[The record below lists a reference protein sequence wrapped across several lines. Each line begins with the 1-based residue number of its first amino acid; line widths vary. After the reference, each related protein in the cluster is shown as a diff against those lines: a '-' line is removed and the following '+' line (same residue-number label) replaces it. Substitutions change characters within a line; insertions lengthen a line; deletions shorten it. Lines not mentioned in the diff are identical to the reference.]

1 MSNRARIAI
10 KTKTPIRGQPP
21 EKDDRTMIMKMGFR
35 LIPAVLACALT
46 AAPALAVESH
56 IESMTRFAEDT
67 ARAWINDPAIIAA
80 IKAQN
85 ARHANIGQSEIDK
98 LDKQWRAETKASERP
113 LIDRVLGTALSKRLM
128 DEKNQ
133 AGGLITELFVMD
145 NKGLNVGQS
154 DATSDYWQ
162 GDEAKWQKTYLA
174 GPGAM
179 FIDEVEMDE
188 STQTFQSQLSL
199 AIADPMTGQVI
210 GAVTVG
216 VNVDQLL
223 Q

>member
-1 MSNRARIAI
+1 MIV
-10 KTKTPIRGQPP
+10 KTSLR
-21 EKDDRTMIMKMGFR
+21 MIPTVLAGALFAF
-35 LIPAVLACALT
+35 PAV
-46 AAPALAVESH
+46 AVESH
-56 IESMTRFAEDT
+56 VELMTRFAQET
-67 ARAWINDPAIIAA
+67 ARAWIVDPEIIAA

-85 ARHANIGQSEIDK
+85 ARNANINQSQIDK
-98 LDKQWRAETKASERP
+98 LDKQWRAQTKSSARP
-113 LIDRVLGTALSKRLM
+113 LIDQVLSTALSRKLL
-128 DEKNQ
+128 DVKNR
-133 AGGLITELFVMD
+133 ARGMITELFVMD

-162 GDEAKWQKTYLA
+162 GDEDKWQKTYLA

-179 FIDEVEMDE
+179 FIDEIEMDE

-199 AIADPMTGQVI
+199 SIADPATGQVI

-216 VNVDQLL
+216 VDVDQLL

>member
-1 MSNRARIAI
+1 MTV
-10 KTKTPIRGQPP
+10 KTSFHI
-21 EKDDRTMIMKMGFR
+21 
-35 LIPAVLACALT
+35 IPAVLAGALL
-46 AAPALAVESH
+46 AFPAVAVESH
-56 IESMTRFAEDT
+56 VELMTRFAQET
-67 ARAWINDPAIIAA
+67 ARAWIVDPEIIAA

-85 ARHANIGQSEIDK
+85 AENANIGQSQIDT
-98 LDKQWRAETKASERP
+98 LDKQWRAQTKTSARP
-113 LIDRVLGTALSKRLM
+113 LIDQVLSTALSKKLKGVK
-128 DEKNQ
+128 DQ
-133 AGGLITELFVMD
+133 ARGMITELFVMD

-162 GDEAKWQKTYLA
+162 GDEDKWQKTFLA

-179 FIDEVEMDE
+179 FIDEIELDE

-199 AIADPMTGQVI
+199 SIIDPVTGQVI

-216 VNVDQLL
+216 VDVDQLL

>member
-1 MSNRARIAI
+1 MFV
-10 KTKTPIRGQPP
+10 
-21 EKDDRTMIMKMGFR
+21 KMGIR
-35 LIPAVLACALT
+35 IIPAVLAGAIVAL
-46 AAPALAVESH
+46 PAVAVESH
-56 IESMTRFAEDT
+56 VELMTRFAQNI
-67 ARAWINDPAIIAA
+67 ASAWTHDPEIIAA

-85 ARHANIGQSEIDK
+85 ARHANIGQGEIDK
-98 LDKQWRAETKASERP
+98 LDKQWRAQTKASERP
-113 LIDRVLGTALSKRLM
+113 LIDQVLSTALSKKLL
-128 DEKNQ
+128 EAKNQ
-133 AGGLITELFVMD
+133 ARGMITELFVMD

-162 GDEAKWQKTYLA
+162 GDEDKWQKTYLA

-179 FIDEVEMDE
+179 FIDEIEMDE

-199 AIADPMTGQVI
+199 SIADPATGQVI

-216 VNVDQLL
+216 VDVDQLL

>member
-1 MSNRARIAI
+1 M
-10 KTKTPIRGQPP
+10 
-21 EKDDRTMIMKMGFR
+21 
-35 LIPAVLACALT
+35 IPAVLAGALF
-46 AAPALAVESH
+46 ALPAVAVESH
-56 IESMTRFAEDT
+56 IELMTRFAQET
-67 ARAWINDPAIIAA
+67 ARAWTNDPEIIAA

-85 ARHANIGQSEIDK
+85 ARHASISQSEIDQ
-98 LDKQWRAETKASERP
+98 LDKQWREQTKASERP
-113 LIDRVLGTALSKRLM
+113 LIDQVLSTTLSKKLA
-128 DEKNQ
+128 ETKNQ
-133 AGGLITELFVMD
+133 ARGMITELFVMD

-162 GDEAKWQKTYLA
+162 GDEDKWQKTYLA

-179 FIDEVEMDE
+179 FIDEIEMDE

-199 AIADPMTGQVI
+199 SIADPATGQVI

-216 VNVDQLL
+216 VDVDQLL

>member
-1 MSNRARIAI
+1 
-10 KTKTPIRGQPP
+10 
-21 EKDDRTMIMKMGFR
+21 MIVKMGIRTIPTILAGALFA
-35 LIPAVLACALT
+35 LPAV
-46 AAPALAVESH
+46 AVESH
-56 IESMTRFAEDT
+56 VELMTRFAEET
-67 ARAWINDPAIIAA
+67 ARNWTVDPAIIEA

-85 ARHANIGQSEIDK
+85 ARHAKIGQSEIDK
-98 LDKQWRAETKASERP
+98 LDKQWRAETKASKRP
-113 LIDRVLGTALSKRLM
+113 LIDQVLSTALSKKLL
-128 DEKNQ
+128 ETKNQ
-133 AGGLITELFVMD
+133 ARGMITELFVMD

-162 GDEAKWQKTYLA
+162 GDEDKWQKTYLA

-179 FIDEVEMDE
+179 FIDEIEMDE

-199 AIADPMTGQVI
+199 SIADPATGQVI

-216 VNVDQLL
+216 VDVDQLL

>member
-1 MSNRARIAI
+1 MLM
-10 KTKTPIRGQPP
+10 KTSF
-21 EKDDRTMIMKMGFR
+21 RT
-35 LIPAVLACALT
+35 IPAVLASSLFAF
-46 AAPALAVESH
+46 PAVAMESH
-56 IESMTRFAEDT
+56 VEMMTKFAHETAHAWTVDPTIIE
-67 ARAWINDPAIIAA
+67 AIR
-80 IKAQN
+80 AQN
-85 ARHANIGQSEIDK
+85 FRHANIGQSEIDK

-113 LIDRVLGTALSKRLM
+113 LIDRVLSTALSKKLL

-133 AGGLITELFVMD
+133 ARGMITELFVMD

-154 DATSDYWQ
+154 DPTSDYWQ
-162 GDEAKWQKTYLA
+162 GDEDKWQKTYLA

-188 STQTFQSQLSL
+188 STQTFQSQLSM
-199 AIADPMTGQVI
+199 AISDPVTGQVI

-223 Q
+223 R

>member
-1 MSNRARIAI
+1 MIV
-10 KTKTPIRGQPP
+10 KIRL
-21 EKDDRTMIMKMGFR
+21 RTVPTI
-35 LIPAVLACALT
+35 LAGALF
-46 AAPALAVESH
+46 AFPALAVESH
-56 IESMTRFAEDT
+56 VELMTRFAQET
-67 ARAWINDPAIIAA
+67 ARAWIVDPEIIAA

-85 ARHANIGQSEIDK
+85 ARHANIDQSEIDE
-98 LDKQWRAETKASERP
+98 LDKQWRAQTKASDRP
-113 LIDRVLGTALSKRLM
+113 LIDQVLSTALSKKLKGVK
-128 DEKNQ
+128 DQ
-133 AGGLITELFVMD
+133 ARGMITELFVMD

-162 GDEAKWQKTYLA
+162 GDEDKWQKTYLA

-179 FIDEVEMDE
+179 FIDEIEMDE

-199 AIADPMTGQVI
+199 SIVDPVTGQAI

-216 VNVDQLL
+216 VDVDQLL

>member
-1 MSNRARIAI
+1 MIV
-10 KTKTPIRGQPP
+10 KTSLR
-21 EKDDRTMIMKMGFR
+21 MIPTVLAGALFTF
-35 LIPAVLACALT
+35 PAV
-46 AAPALAVESH
+46 AVESH
-56 IESMTRFAEDT
+56 VELMTRFAQET
-67 ARAWINDPAIIAA
+67 ARAWIVDPEIIAA

-85 ARHANIGQSEIDK
+85 ARNANINQSQIDK
-98 LDKQWRAETKASERP
+98 LDKQWRAQTKSSARP
-113 LIDRVLGTALSKRLM
+113 LIDQVLSTALSTKLL
-128 DEKNQ
+128 DVKNR
-133 AGGLITELFVMD
+133 ARGMITELFVMD

-162 GDEAKWQKTYLA
+162 GDEDKWQKTYLA

-179 FIDEVEMDE
+179 FIDEIEMDE

-199 AIADPMTGQVI
+199 SIADPATGQVI

-216 VNVDQLL
+216 VDVDQLL

>member
-1 MSNRARIAI
+1 MIV
-10 KTKTPIRGQPP
+10 KTSLR
-21 EKDDRTMIMKMGFR
+21 MIPTVLAGALFAF
-35 LIPAVLACALT
+35 PAV
-46 AAPALAVESH
+46 AVESH
-56 IESMTRFAEDT
+56 VELMTRFAQET
-67 ARAWINDPAIIAA
+67 ARAWIVDPEIIAA

-85 ARHANIGQSEIDK
+85 ARHASIGQGEIDK
-98 LDKQWRAETKASERP
+98 LDKQWRAQTKSSTRP
-113 LIDRVLGTALSKRLM
+113 LIDQVLSTALSKKLL
-128 DEKNQ
+128 DAKNR
-133 AGGLITELFVMD
+133 ARGMITELFVMD

-162 GDEAKWQKTYLA
+162 GDEDKWQKTYLA

-179 FIDEVEMDE
+179 FIDEIEMDE

-199 AIADPMTGQVI
+199 SIADPATGQVI

-216 VNVDQLL
+216 VDVDQLL

>member
-1 MSNRARIAI
+1 MI
-10 KTKTPIRGQPP
+10 K
-21 EKDDRTMIMKMGFR
+21 KMGFR
-35 LIPAVLACALT
+35 LIPAILTCALT
-46 AAPALAVESH
+46 ALPALAVESH
-56 IESMTRFAEDT
+56 VESMTRFAEET
-67 ARAWINDPAIIAA
+67 ARAWITDPEVIAA

-85 ARHANIGQSEIDK
+85 AKHANISQSKIDE
-98 LDKQWRAETKASERP
+98 LDKQWRAETKAMERP
-113 LIDRVLGTALSKRLM
+113 LIDRVLSTALSKKLM
-128 DEKNQ
+128 EVKKK

-162 GDEAKWQKTYLA
+162 GDEDKWQKTFLA

-179 FIDEVEMDE
+179 FIDEIEMDE

-199 AIADPMTGQVI
+199 SISDPATGQVI

-216 VNVDQLL
+216 VDVDQLL
-223 Q
+223 R